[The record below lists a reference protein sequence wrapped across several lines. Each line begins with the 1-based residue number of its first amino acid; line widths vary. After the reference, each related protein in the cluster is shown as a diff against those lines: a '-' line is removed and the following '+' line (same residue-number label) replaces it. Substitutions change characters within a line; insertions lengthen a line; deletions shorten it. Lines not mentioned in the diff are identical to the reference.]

1 MPPASEPGSSLG
13 STSTSL
19 LERVKTQDQE
29 AWRRLVRLYGPLV
42 DYWIRRSS
50 VQAADAEDIFQ
61 ETFRAVARS
70 IGTFHK
76 DQAHGSFR
84 RWLRS
89 ITRSKLIDH
98 HRRLGHEPQGIGGS
112 DVQLQW
118 QELAEDAESDAGEA
132 QEIDTLRLRALELV
146 RAEFEDRTW
155 QMFWRVAVEGH
166 EVKDVARDLGVTT
179 SAVRLAKSRVLR
191 RLREQMEGLE
201 P

>member
-1 MPPASEPGSSLG
+1 M
-13 STSTSL
+13 
-19 LERVKTQDQE
+19 
-29 AWRRLVRLYGPLV
+29 

-61 ETFRAVARS
+61 EVFRDVASS

-76 DQAHGSFR
+76 AQARGSFR

-98 HRRLGHEPQGIGGS
+98 HRRLGQEPQGVGGS

-118 QELAEDAESDAGEA
+118 QELAEDAKSDAGEA
-132 QEIDTLRLRALELV
+132 QEIDALRLRALELV

-166 EVKDVARDLGVTT
+166 EVKDVARDLGVTP